1 MPDSPFRRP
10 EPDPDFPALE
20 REVLALWDQKDVF
33 RRSVRGERTFVFY
46 DGPPFAT
53 GRPHYGHLLAGT
65 LKDIVP
71 RSWTMRGYRVERRF
85 GWDTHGL
92 PVEMEIEKDLGL
104 HGPRD
109 IEAFGIGA
117 YNEACRSIVLR
128 YTGEWREVVR
138 RMGRWV
144 DFDNDYKTMDR
155 SFMESVWWVFRALWD
170 KGLVYQGHKVM
181 PYSWRL
187 GTPLSNFEANMDYRR
202 VQDPALTVRFPIV
215 DAGATGLTELVGA
228 SLLAWTT
235 TPWTLPSNV
244 ALCVGADISYA
255 LVERDDERLLLA
267 EPLREKVVG
276 ADARV
281 LGHFP
286 GAALVGLRYAPIFD
300 VFADLHG
307 EGAFVVVA
315 DAYVTTE
322 DGTGVV
328 HQAPAFGEDDH
339 RVCSREGLPLC
350 DATDLEGRFRS
361 DLQSIADGKVARML
375 VKDAD
380 KVLIAD
386 LKARGRVFHQATID
400 HDYPFCWRSGTP
412 LIYKAI
418 STWFV
423 RVTALR
429 ERMAA
434 LNATTRW
441 VPDYVGHKRFGNWL
455 EDARDWAISRNRYW
469 GTPLPIWV
477 CGACGDREVFGDAE
491 ALLQRARGAGHALP
505 DGLPDLHRHHLDG
518 LTWACGCGGGEK
530 RRTPEVLDCWF
541 ESGSMPYAEHHY
553 PFENKDLV
561 EAHLPADFIAE
572 GLDQTR
578 GWFYTLLVL
587 STALFDR
594 PAFQNVIV
602 NGLILAEDGQKMS
615 KRLKNYPDPA
625 EILEQYGADALRAF
639 LIDSPVVRA
648 EPMRFSER
656 GVREV
661 VRSVQL
667 PLWNTYSFFA
677 TYAVADGWKPP
688 ASPSPLGERALLD
701 RWLLSMTQSLVA
713 DVHRAMEGYRLY
725 DVIPRV
731 LGFIDHLTNWYVR
744 RSRRRFWRSDD
755 PVDQGHAFETLYE
768 ALGTFARMLAP
779 ILPFSAELLYQRLEV
794 GVRQGAQDS
803 IHLEAMPMADLGC
816 VDVALEEAMA
826 AVRSAVT
833 LGRNLREQHKLPVRQ
848 PLPRL
853 RVAFGH
859 GAPQALRAGA
869 GPDRQGIAAEL
880 LAIAADELNVKAIE
894 LVPLEALVSR
904 SAKANFKTL
913 GKRLGPKMKAAAAA
927 IAGLPPA
934 ALVALEAG
942 EGWTLDASAGDA
954 AGERLTAEDVQ
965 VMVEAPADAAIASAG
980 DVTVALDIAVS
991 PALRREFLAR
1001 EAVNRVQNAR
1011 KSAGLQVE
1019 DRIVLSLRPG
1029 SDVLAEALAEHSA
1042 YLCGE
1047 TLTLRLEALT
1057 GLDHEEVVCGGE
1069 PLGLALRVIGPG
1081 HAPVESTKA

>member
-33 RRSVRGERTFVFY
+33 RRSLRGDRTFVFY

-71 RSWTMRGYRVERRF
+71 RYWTMRGYRVERRF

-104 HGPRD
+104 QGPRD
-109 IEAFGIGA
+109 IEAYGIGR
-117 YNEACRSIVLR
+117 YNEACRGIVLR
-128 YTGEWREVVR
+128 YTAEWREVVR

-155 SFMESVWWVFRALWD
+155 PFMESVWWVFRALWD

-202 VQDPALTVRFPIV
+202 VQDPALTVRFGIV
-215 DAGATGLTELVGA
+215 DAGATGLSDLVGA

-244 ALCVGADISYA
+244 ALCVGPDIPYA

-276 ADARV
+276 TEARV
-281 LGHFP
+281 LGHYP
-286 GAALVGLRYAPIFD
+286 GTALVGLRYAPIFD
-300 VFADLHG
+300 VFADLG
-307 EGAFVVVA
+307 AKGAFVVVA
-315 DAYVTTE
+315 DGYVTTE
-322 DGTGVV
+322 DGTGIV

-339 RVCSREGLPLC
+339 RVCAREGLPIC

-361 DLQSIADGKVARML
+361 DLPSIADGKVAGML

-380 KVLIAD
+380 KVLIGD
-386 LKARGRVFHQATID
+386 LKARGRVYHQATID

-423 RVTALR
+423 RVSALR
-429 ERMAA
+429 ERMAE

-441 VPDYVGHKRFGNWL
+441 VPDHVGHKRFGNWL

-477 CGACGDREVFGDAE
+477 CSACDDREVFGSAD
-491 ALLQRARGAGHALP
+491 ALLQRARAGGNALP

-518 LTWACGCGGGEK
+518 LAWACGCGGGEK

-541 ESGSMPYAEHHY
+541 ESGSMPYAENHY

-561 EAHLPADFIAE
+561 EAHLPANFIAE

-625 EILEQYGADALRAF
+625 EILDKYGADALRAF

-677 TYAVADGWKPP
+677 TYAAADGWSPP
-688 ASPSPLGERALLD
+688 AVPSPMGERALLD

-713 DVHRAMEGYRLY
+713 DVHRAMESYQLY

-794 GVRQGAQDS
+794 GVRPGAQDS

-816 VDVALEEAMA
+816 VDAALEEAMA
-826 AVRSAVT
+826 AVRNAVT
-833 LGRNLREQHKLPVRQ
+833 LGRNLRELHKLPVRQ

-859 GAPQALRAGA
+859 GAPQALRAGPGSA
-869 GPDRQGIAAEL
+869 AHGIAAEL

-894 LVPLEALVSR
+894 VVPLEALVR
-904 SAKANFKTL
+904 RNAKANFKTL
-913 GKRLGPKMKAAAAA
+913 GRRLGPKMKAAAAA
-927 IAGLPPA
+927 IAELPPA
-934 ALVALEAG
+934 ALAALEAG
-942 EGWTLDASAGDA
+942 EGWILDASAGDA

-965 VMVEAPADAAIASAG
+965 VVVEAPADAAIASAG
-980 DVTVALDIAVS
+980 DVTVALDTTVS

-1001 EAVNRVQNAR
+1001 EAVSRVQNAR
-1011 KSAGLQVE
+1011 KTAGLQVE

-1029 SDVLAEALAEHSA
+1029 SETLAEALAEHSA
-1042 YLCGE
+1042 YICGE
-1047 TLTLRLEALT
+1047 TLAVRIEALE
-1057 GLDHEEVVCGGE
+1057 DVEHEEVLCGGE
-1069 PLGLALRVIGPG
+1069 PLGLSLRI
-1081 HAPVESTKA
+1081 VESGRPVP